1 MPPGHCQMVA
11 RADIVV
17 VVAVAA
23 GVQDLVVEC
32 GGGAG
37 EAVRPLLQLEPLT
50 AGGHRPLQ
58 PAHRGVGVA
67 VHLAYTENLVSK

>member
-1 MPPGHCQMVA
+1 MVA

-17 VVAVAA
+17 VVVVAA
-23 GVQDLVVEC
+23 GVQDLVVEG

-37 EAVRPLLQLEPLT
+37 QAVRPLLQLQPLP
-50 AGGHRPLQ
+50 AGGHCPLQ